1 MRRQG
6 LSNLFKPGDCVT
18 YDGFHQYPEL
28 LGGDVYVIDEVL
40 VDEEM
45 VKLHEFP
52 EGKYDS
58 YLFSEYYSGDS
69 FQHFIT
75 TASKEEVDETHW
87 SIPEIGED
95 YILRLRRLN
104 CLRSEESLKDIDIS
118 EIQWYQNEKY
128 GVTGETLHCP
138 CCDGKR
144 VLYAELQYPVI
155 VLDGTTTSTGCRYLA
170 IDGSHRIQKLLY
182 YGNKTA
188 RCYVFHIDEVRNY
201 FVKLLKEH

>member
-1 MRRQG
+1 MLENCR
-6 LSNLFKPGDCVT
+6 LFEPGDCVT

-40 VDEEM
+40 DGGM
-45 VKLHEFP
+45 VRLHEFP

-75 TASKEEVDETHW
+75 TASEEETDETHW
-87 SIPEIGED
+87 LIPEIGED

-118 EIQWYQNEKY
+118 EIQWNQNEKY

-138 CCDGKR
+138 CCNGER
-144 VLYAELQYPVI
+144 VLYAELQYPGI
-155 VLDGTTTSTGCRYLA
+155 LLDGTTTSTGCRYLA

-182 YGNKTA
+182 YGSKTA

-201 FVKLLKEH
+201 FEKILKE